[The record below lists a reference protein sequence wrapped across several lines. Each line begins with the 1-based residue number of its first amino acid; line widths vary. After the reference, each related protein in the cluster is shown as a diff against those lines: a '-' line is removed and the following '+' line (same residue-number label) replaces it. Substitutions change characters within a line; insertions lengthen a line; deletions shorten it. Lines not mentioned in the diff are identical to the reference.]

1 MEKRFRMRGKPAV
14 KNIMIAY
21 KIRQIKPSA
30 TLEINRKAKKL
41 KAAGVDVINL
51 SVGEPDFDTPEPV
64 KEFAVQA
71 IRDGFTKYTEANGT
85 PELKKAISEKL
96 EKENGLSYSPE
107 QVVVS
112 NGAKHSLYNVFL
124 AIIEPGDEVI
134 IPAPYWVS
142 YPEMVRLA
150 GGVPVFCR
158 WNSDFKMDMEH
169 LKSLINKKTKALIL
183 NSPSNPTGVVYDK
196 KEIYDVAEILLKNNI
211 LCISDEVY
219 EKIIYEGME
228 HTSIASHS
236 PEMKKLTVVVNAVSK
251 TFAMTGWRIGYIA
264 AEKDIASAVGKVQ
277 GQTTS
282 APCSISQKAA
292 YYAIKGGEKLFSGMI
307 EEFQK
312 RRNYLIKNLPR
323 NLHYPVP
330 MGAFYLFFNYRDMD
344 SVELG
349 KRLLEEKFLAAVPG
363 ADFGADKFIRISYAT
378 SMKNLE
384 ITVQRLTEFTFENK

>member
-1 MEKRFRMRGKPAV
+1 
-14 KNIMIAY
+14 MIAE
-21 KIRQIKPSA
+21 KIRQLKPSA
-30 TLEINRKAKKL
+30 TLEINKKAKEL
-41 KAAGVDVINL
+41 KAKGVDVINL
-51 SVGEPDFDTPEPV
+51 SVGEPDFDTPDPI
-64 KEFAVQA
+64 KEFAIQA
-71 IRDGFTKYTEANGT
+71 IRDGFTKYTEANGI

-96 EKENGLSYSPE
+96 EKENGLAYSPE

-112 NGAKHSLYNVFL
+112 NGAKHSLYNVML
-124 AIIEPGDEVI
+124 AVIEPGDEVI

-142 YPEMVRLA
+142 FPEMVRIA

-158 WNSDFKMDMEH
+158 WGENFKMDPEH

-183 NSPSNPTGVVYDK
+183 NSPSNPTGIVYDR
-196 KEIYDVAEILLKNNI
+196 KEIEEAAEILLKNRI

-219 EKIIYEGME
+219 EKIIYGGMS

-251 TFAMTGWRIGYIA
+251 TFSMTGWRIGYIA
-264 AEKDIASAVGKVQ
+264 AEKEIADAVGKVQ

-292 YYAIKGGEKLFSGMI
+292 YFAMKEGEKLYSGMI
-307 EEFQK
+307 KEFQK
-312 RRNYLIKNLPR
+312 RRDFLVNNLPDEFI
-323 NLHYPVP
+323 YPLP

-344 SVELG
+344 SMVLG

-363 ADFGADKFIRISYAT
+363 ADFGADRFIRISYAT

-384 ITVQRLTEFTFENK
+384 ITVARLKEFAEENR

>member
-1 MEKRFRMRGKPAV
+1 MRGKPAV

-150 GGVPVFCR
+150 GGVPVFCG

>member
-1 MEKRFRMRGKPAV
+1 
-14 KNIMIAY
+14 MIAD
-21 KIRQIKPSA
+21 KVKRIKPSA
-30 TLEINRKAKKL
+30 TLEINKKAKEL
-41 KAAGVDVINL
+41 KASGMDVINL
-51 SVGEPDFDTPEPV
+51 SVGEPDFDTPGPV
-64 KEFAVQA
+64 KESAIQA

-96 EKENGLSYSPE
+96 ERENGLSYSPE

-142 YPEMVRLA
+142 YPEMVSLA
-150 GGVPVFCR
+150 GGIPVFCR
-158 WNSDFKMDMEH
+158 WDKDFKMDMVH
-169 LKSLINKKTKALIL
+169 LKTLISKKTKAIVL
-183 NSPSNPTGVVYDK
+183 NSPSNPTGVVYGR
-196 KEIYDVAEILLKNNI
+196 EELYALAEILLKNNI

-219 EKIIYEGME
+219 EKIIYEGMV

-236 PEMKKLTVVVNAVSK
+236 SEMKKLTVVVNAVSK

-264 AEKDIASAVGKVQ
+264 AEKEIADAVGKVQ

-292 YYAIKGGEKLFSGMI
+292 FFAIKEGGKLYSGMV

-312 RRNYLIKNLPR
+312 RRNYLIENLPAE
-323 NLHYPVP
+323 LIYPVP
-330 MGAFYLFFNYRDMD
+330 MGAFYLFFNYREMD
-344 SVELG
+344 SMALC

-363 ADFGADKFIRISYAT
+363 DDFGAGKFTRISYAT

-384 ITVQRLTEFTFENK
+384 ITVKKLKEFTAENK

>member
-1 MEKRFRMRGKPAV
+1 MRGKLEE
-14 KNIMIAY
+14 KTIMIAD
-21 KIRQIKPSA
+21 KIKQIKPSA
-30 TLEINRKAKKL
+30 TLEINKKAKEL

-51 SVGEPDFDTPEPV
+51 SVGEPDFDTPDPV
-64 KEFAVQA
+64 KEFAIQS

-85 PELKKAISEKL
+85 PELKNAISEKL

-107 QVVVS
+107 QIVVS
-112 NGAKHSLYNVFL
+112 NGAKHSLYNIFL
-124 AIIEPGDEVI
+124 AIIDPGDEVI

-158 WNSDFKMDMEH
+158 WGRDFKIDMEY
-169 LKSLINKKTKALIL
+169 LKSLISKKTKALIL
-183 NSPSNPTGVVYDK
+183 NSPSNPTGIVYDK
-196 KEIYDVAEILLKNNI
+196 EEIYAVAEILLKNNI

-219 EKIIYEGME
+219 EKIMYEGMV

-236 PEMKKLTVVVNAVSK
+236 SEMKKLTVVVNAVSK

-264 AEKDIASAVGKVQ
+264 AEKEIADAVGKVQ

-282 APCSISQKAA
+282 APCSLSQKAA
-292 YYAIKGGEKLFSGMI
+292 YYAIKGGAKLYSCMI

-312 RRNYLIKNLPR
+312 RRNYLVGNLPAEL
-323 NLHYPVP
+323 NYPLP

-378 SMKNLE
+378 SMKNLT
-384 ITVQRLTEFTFENK
+384 IMVQRLKEFTEEAK